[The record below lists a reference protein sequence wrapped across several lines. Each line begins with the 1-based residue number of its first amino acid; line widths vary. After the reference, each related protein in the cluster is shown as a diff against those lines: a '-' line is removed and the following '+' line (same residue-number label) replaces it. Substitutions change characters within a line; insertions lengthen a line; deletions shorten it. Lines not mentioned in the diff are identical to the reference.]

1 MLLYLDFS
9 PLDAFA
15 INPILNFGIFNANLT
30 LLTNLGLYLVIALIF
45 IYLLFGN
52 SVASHNASSTNTIN
66 NNLVGSSPKLNQP
79 ISPSANLVSQRGASN
94 TALFA
99 FSSNKATFTDQLFNY
114 FNLMLQEA
122 SVLRNTNKA
131 STETSTT
138 GHLDHAYNLA
148 INNLNLS
155 KALKAAKTNQT
166 SSTSNDSKALSISF
180 NNKSQSTAAAKSNSS
195 QKVKDTK
202 NDSKSK

>member
-15 INPILNFGIFNANLT
+15 INPIFNLGIFNANLT
-30 LLTNLGLYLVIALIF
+30 LLTNLGLYLVIALVF

-52 SVASHNASSTNTIN
+52 SVASHNASSTNPIN
-66 NNLVGSSPKLNQP
+66 KN
-79 ISPSANLVSQRGASN
+79 SN

-122 SVLRNTNKA
+122 SILRNTNKT
-131 STETSTT
+131 STETSTISST
-138 GHLDHAYNLA
+138 KLSSQSNQGLIGGHLDHAYNLA

-155 KALKAAKTNQT
+155 KALKAAKTKQT
-166 SSTSNDSKALSISF
+166 SSTSNNSKTLSINF
-180 NNKSQSTAAAKSNSS
+180 NNKFQSTAAAKSNSTK
-195 QKVKDTK
+195 KVKDTK

>member
-15 INPILNFGIFNANLT
+15 INPIFNLGIFNANLT
-30 LLTNLGLYLVIALIF
+30 LLTNLGLYLVIALVF

-52 SVASHNASSTNTIN
+52 SVASHNASSTNPIN
-66 NNLVGSSPKLNQP
+66 KN
-79 ISPSANLVSQRGASN
+79 SN

-122 SVLRNTNKA
+122 SILRNTNKT
-131 STETSTT
+131 STETSTISST
-138 GHLDHAYNLA
+138 KLSTQSNQGLIGGHLDHAYNLA

-155 KALKAAKTNQT
+155 KALKAAKTKQT
-166 SSTSNDSKALSISF
+166 SSTSNNSKTLSINF
-180 NNKSQSTAAAKSNSS
+180 NNKFQSTAAAKSNSTK
-195 QKVKDTK
+195 KVKDTK

>member
-15 INPILNFGIFNANLT
+15 INPILNLGIFNANLT
-30 LLTNLGLYLVIALIF
+30 LLTNLGLYLVIALVF

-52 SVASHNASSTNTIN
+52 SVASHNASSTNPIN
-66 NNLVGSSPKLNQP
+66 KN
-79 ISPSANLVSQRGASN
+79 SN

-122 SVLRNTNKA
+122 SILRNTNKT
-131 STETSTT
+131 STETSTISST
-138 GHLDHAYNLA
+138 KLSTQSNQGLIGGHLDHAYNLA

-155 KALKAAKTNQT
+155 KALKAAKTKQT
-166 SSTSNDSKALSISF
+166 SSTSNNSKTLSINF
-180 NNKSQSTAAAKSNSS
+180 NNKFQSTAAAKSNSTK
-195 QKVKDTK
+195 KVKDTK

>member
-1 MLLYLDFS
+1 MDFS

-15 INPILNFGIFNANLT
+15 INPIFNLGIFNANLT
-30 LLTNLGLYLVIALIF
+30 LLTNLGLYLVIALVF

-52 SVASHNASSTNTIN
+52 SVASHNASSTNPIN
-66 NNLVGSSPKLNQP
+66 KN
-79 ISPSANLVSQRGASN
+79 SN

-122 SVLRNTNKA
+122 SILRNTNKT
-131 STETSTT
+131 STETSTISST
-138 GHLDHAYNLA
+138 KLSTQSNQGLIGGHLDHAYNLA

-155 KALKAAKTNQT
+155 KALKAAKTKQT
-166 SSTSNDSKALSISF
+166 SSTSNNSKTLSINF
-180 NNKSQSTAAAKSNSS
+180 NNKFQSTAAAKSNSTK
-195 QKVKDTK
+195 KVKDTK